1 MQNKEILEYIQ
12 HAFELKE
19 QKCYKQAIEML
30 YKALETESD
39 NIEVLFQIGELY
51 FLMGNSQ
58 RAIQYL
64 EKVLLKNPTHSDSLA
79 LLKKIYIS
87 LNMYDEAFRYAE
99 NIFAQHNTAKNLAEL
114 IKLSGKLNK
123 FDKIEDYSKS
133 ELFDDNQVQCALAGV
148 YYEHGDIAKAKEIL
162 GKINDNDEA
171 AILLGK
177 INFDENNFDVAKEI
191 FSRLPLNYENA
202 EVLNYRGLFYLEDM
216 NFIEAIK
223 SFSKAL
229 NLDKQNA
236 RYAYNLGNAYFYN
249 GWMKEA
255 VKSYL
260 DAVCLAPEI
269 MDYRYSLAYLY
280 YTTGAYEK
288 TQREVDYILEND
300 PVHNRA
306 ITLNALLKFKKKD
319 FLGAKNDLE
328 KVLANK
334 EDDFAVT
341 SLVKVYCELQM
352 FEKAEQLLKPL
363 LEKYPDKAQYKYDLA
378 EILYAQKKDTEA
390 LAILRQVIEK
400 EENYLPA
407 YSLAAACAFSINDYA
422 AAKEYAQRSIS
433 IDINFA
439 PGYYYLALVRKAEK
453 DYDEAIECM
462 KRAVMYD
469 LNNAEYY
476 AEMSKIYQQKDD
488 IKTALEYANE
498 ASSID
503 NSTKYKVLYS
513 ELAALNRKRS
523 NDEKL
528 SSKKITL

>member
-12 HAFELKE
+12 HAFELKD

-30 YKALETESD
+30 YKALEAESE

-64 EKVLLKNPTHSDSLA
+64 EKVLAKNPKHTDSIA
-79 LLKKIYIS
+79 LLKKIYCS

-99 NIFAQHNTAKNLAEL
+99 ILFSEYKTPQNLAEL
-114 IKLSGKLNK
+114 IKLSGKVNNEKLEEYK
-123 FDKIEDYSKS
+123 KS
-133 ELFDDNQVQCALAGV
+133 ELFNTDIVQSALAHV
-148 YYEHGDIAKAKEIL
+148 YYEQGKIDKAKEIL
-162 GKINDNDEA
+162 EKINDNDDDA
-171 AILLGK
+171 VILLGK
-177 INFDENNFDVAKEI
+177 INFDENNFEKSKELFAK
-191 FSRLPLNYENA
+191 LPLSYENA

-229 NLDKQNA
+229 SLDKQNA

-260 DAVCLAPEI
+260 DAVCLAPDI

-288 TQREVDYILEND
+288 TQREIDFILEND
-300 PVHNRA
+300 PVHYRA
-306 ITLNALLKFKKKD
+306 IILNALLKFRKKD

-328 KVLANK
+328 KVLQTK
-334 EDDFAVT
+334 EDDFAIT

-352 FEKAEQLLKPL
+352 FEKAEHLLNPL
-363 LEKYPDKAQYKYDLA
+363 LEKYPEKAQYKCDLA
-378 EILYAQKKDTEA
+378 EILLAQKKYKEA
-390 LAILRQVIEK
+390 LDILKPLIEK

-407 YSLAAACAFSINDYA
+407 YSLAAAAAFEIKDLET
-422 AAKEYAQRSIS
+422 AKEYAQRSIS
-433 IDINFA
+433 IDMNFA
-439 PGYYYLALVRKAEK
+439 PGYYYLALVRKEEK

-476 AEMSKIYQQKDD
+476 AEMSKIYQLKGD

-498 ASSID
+498 ASAID

-513 ELAALNRKRS
+513 ELASLNRKRK
-523 NDEKL
+523 NDEKVVL
-528 SSKKITL
+528 